1 MRILVREFVTE
12 GGYERQAPPPS
23 LVREGAAMRAA
34 LIADLIAIGH
44 HEIVSTVAGADAV
57 WLIAPE
63 TGGCLERLARRA
75 EQDGRLLLGSG
86 AAAVRRAADKA
97 GLAQIL
103 AHHGVSYPATR
114 VVRTAAEGRDA
125 AHELGYPVVV
135 KPRRGAG
142 SVGVSLARND
152 AELCHGLSRVRAV
165 GRDAALVQ
173 RYIRGVAASVSLL
186 ANGTRAVP
194 LTVNGQTFDPRRRF
208 SYRGGIT
215 PIDHPLA
222 RQAAEQGRRA
232 CEAIGGLRG
241 YVGVDL
247 VLTDKEAVVIEIN
260 PRLTTAY
267 LGVRAAIDSNIAAL
281 ALAACDG
288 HLPDMVSAKRQVR
301 FKA

>member
-1 MRILVREFVTE
+1 MRILVHEFVTA
-12 GGYERQAPPPS
+12 GGNGRQPPPVS
-23 LVREGAAMRAA
+23 LAREGAAMRAA
-34 LIADLIAIGH
+34 LVADLTAIGQ
-44 HEIVSTVAGADAV
+44 HEIVSTMAGADAV

-75 EQDGRLLLGSG
+75 EQNGRLLLGSG

-103 AHHGVSYPATR
+103 AHHGVSYPETR
-114 VVRTAAEGRDA
+114 VVRTAAEGREA
-125 AHELGYPVVV
+125 ANELGYPVVV

-152 AELCHGLSRVRAV
+152 AELRHGLSSARAV

-173 RYIRGVAASVSLL
+173 CYIRGVAASVSLL
-186 ANGTRAVP
+186 ANGTHALP
-194 LTVNGQTFDPRRRF
+194 LTVNGQTFDRRRRF
-208 SYRGGIT
+208 FYRGGIT

-247 VLTDKEAVVIEIN
+247 ILTDTEAVVIEIN

-267 LGVRAAIDSNIAAL
+267 LGVRAAVDTNIAEL
-281 ALAACDG
+281 ALAACAG
-288 HLPDMVSAKRQVR
+288 RLPAPMSAKRRVR